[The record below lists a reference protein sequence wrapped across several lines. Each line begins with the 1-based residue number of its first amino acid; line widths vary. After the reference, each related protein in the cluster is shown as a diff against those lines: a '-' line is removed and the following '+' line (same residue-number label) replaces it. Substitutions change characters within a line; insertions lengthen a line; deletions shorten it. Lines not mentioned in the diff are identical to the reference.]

1 MSDREYK
8 YFMMMSERCTGDE
21 EKVQTATLQYPEFD
35 SSEKRAEFNRQ
46 RLTIKTKTTSS
57 ASGSAVELFDTG
69 IYVGGAKVS
78 ANAEWVPY
86 RGFSTISLVEFL
98 EVSGNER
105 EAEAIRKAGTTYGW
119 RGVGSEN
126 IDRYSKGEVGAFK
139 FYSFTGLTALG
150 LSISSLFWIDSSEY
164 DSIFL
169 VALALW
175 GITYLGLK
183 SSPIANDNQQRY
195 EAYKQSQTLSEVGYT
210 NIFPITQ
217 AVQMADGYNRQLWRE
232 MTNR

>member
-1 MSDREYK
+1 
-8 YFMMMSERCTGDE
+8 MMMSERCTGNE

-35 SSEKRAEFNRQ
+35 SSNKRAEFNRK

-78 ANAEWVPY
+78 ENAEWIPY
-86 RGFSTISLVEFL
+86 RGFSTISVVEFL

-105 EAEAIRKAGTTYGW
+105 EANIIRDVASGSVYGASEKDISNWWLGMGIVTSGLGLAMYGLYVNWNENLQLWGLALCGLGYLMVEMNPYDNERTAQFEAIPL
-119 RGVGSEN
+119 
-126 IDRYSKGEVGAFK
+126 SK
-139 FYSFTGLTALG
+139 
-150 LSISSLFWIDSSEY
+150 
-164 DSIFL
+164 
-169 VALALW
+169 
-175 GITYLGLK
+175 
-183 SSPIANDNQQRY
+183 
-195 EAYKQSQTLSEVGYT
+195 VGYT

-232 MTNR
+232 ITNR

>member
-8 YFMMMSERCTGDE
+8 YFMMMSERCTGNE

-35 SSEKRAEFNRQ
+35 SSNKRAEFNRK

-78 ANAEWVPY
+78 ENAEWIPY
-86 RGFSTISLVEFL
+86 RGFSTISVVEFL
-98 EVSGNER
+98 QVSGNER
-105 EAEAIRKAGTTYGW
+105 EAEAIRKASIWEPMMDDYSGIDNFMNNI
-119 RGVGSEN
+119 GVGAL
-126 IDRYSKGEVGAFK
+126 IAA
-139 FYSFTGLTALG
+139 LLG
-150 LSISSLFWIDSSEY
+150 LFGSGFY
-164 DSIFL
+164 DFVLDNDETSMKMFEIFIYGTVVGCL
-169 VALALW
+169 VIWLYPFPQKEER
-175 GITYLGLK
+175 TK
-183 SSPIANDNQQRY
+183 RY
-195 EAYKQSQTLSEVGYT
+195 DAYSQSQPLTKVGYT

-217 AVQMADGYNRQLWRE
+217 AVQMAEGYNRQLWRE